1 MKLKSLNRKRILR
14 QILPSIFFILCI
26 AGYIGEVRDLAVN
39 LIAVGFA
46 LLLLGNIF
54 LQNKIISRI
63 MGVVFL
69 LGSCYLWLALMSDV
83 AKGKATLG
91 YVGGAFLILFSIA
104 MSALLILG
112 YGKKKQHIEIE
123 TEQCQE
129 ITSML

>member
-1 MKLKSLNRKRILR
+1 
-14 QILPSIFFILCI
+14 
-26 AGYIGEVRDLAVN
+26 
-39 LIAVGFA
+39 
-46 LLLLGNIF
+46 
-54 LQNKIISRI
+54 